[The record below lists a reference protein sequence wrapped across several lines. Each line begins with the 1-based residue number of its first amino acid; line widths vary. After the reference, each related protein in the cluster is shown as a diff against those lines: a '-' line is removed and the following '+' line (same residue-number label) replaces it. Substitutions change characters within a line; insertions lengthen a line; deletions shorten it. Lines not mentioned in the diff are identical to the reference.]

1 MPDFSRRNSSKTRA
15 VVSNEERILGSR
27 NLAELRG
34 RTRYAPIFKGLKNM
48 AERVGFEFALERKFK
63 NMQRTGCAF

>member
-1 MPDFSRRNSSKTRA
+1 VRSRFYWVT
-15 VVSNEERILGSR
+15 
-27 NLAELRG
+27 
-34 RTRYAPIFKGLKNM
+34 NM